1 MLPRRSPVSPSVH
14 SQMVC
19 CVVGLV
25 WFYAIMYF
33 FFCYFFLCTETLM
46 GQSKSFL
53 SRQNV
58 NFAYYQQCQ
67 ENMCCSEIN
76 FHLLEKNKRP
86 IVLQNGS
93 SRPLILLNQI
103 FTSSKLQLLPVFS
116 PFSVVRPT
124 QIFGI
129 FRKKQ
134 NKKTN
139 KQVMTQLNHF
149 SLEIKK

>member
-1 MLPRRSPVSPSVH
+1 MLPGRSPVSPSVH

-103 FTSSKLQLLPVFS
+103 FTSSKLQLLQLVVWPSDKALPVFS

-129 FRKKQ
+129 FRKKKQ
-134 NKKTN
+134 TN
-139 KQVMTQLNHF
+139 KQTN
-149 SLEIKK
+149 K